1 MAGSGHYE
9 RPATL
14 TRALELLAGGPARV
28 LAGGTD
34 LYPATGDHSL
44 SGDIVDL
51 TGIADLSRIDAGAAG
66 MRIGACVTWA
76 MLARASLPPALDAL
90 AQAAREVGGRQIQNA
105 GTIGG
110 NLCNA
115 SPAADGVP
123 PLLVLEAIAELTGT
137 DGTRLVPLAE
147 FLTGPRRTALG
158 PGELLTGI
166 RVPRRAMRGRSV
178 FRKLGAR
185 RHLVISIASVAVRLV
200 EREGRIA
207 DVAVAVGACS
217 AVARRLITVEAA
229 LRDQPLAGAGARI
242 ADDLVAAALSPLDDI
257 RASADYRGRAA
268 AELIRRAVAD
278 LAGVGDG

>member
-1 MAGSGHYE
+1 
-9 RPATL
+9 
-14 TRALELLAGGPARV
+14 LARITTV
-28 LAGGTD
+28 
-34 LYPATGDHSL
+34 
-44 SGDIVDL
+44 
-51 TGIADLSRIDAGAAG
+51 ADGL
-66 MRIGACVTWA
+66 RIGACVTWA
-76 MLARASLPPALDAL
+76 MLARAGLPPAFDAL
-90 AQAAREVGGRQIQNA
+90 RQAAREVGGRQIQNA

-123 PLLVLEAIAELTGT
+123 PLLVLDAVVELAGP
-137 DGTRLVPLAE
+137 DGSRLVPLAE
-147 FLTGPRRTALG
+147 FLTGPRRTALQ
-158 PGELLTGI
+158 PGELLTAV
-166 RVPRRAMRGRSV
+166 RVPRAAMMGRSV

-217 AVARRLITVEAA
+217 AVARRLTAVEGA
-229 LRDQPLAGAGARI
+229 LRDQPLAGAGARV
-242 ADDLVAAALSPLDDI
+242 ADDLVAAALAPLDDI

-268 AELIRRAVAD
+268 AEMIRRAVAD